1 MIFFLILSK
10 IRDILITVFV
20 FFEQKM
26 NIIRMIVHNMKQID
40 FLTKIEEVVFVYE
53 SLLEIFYKNR
63 NEYNKICEERLSNDK
78 DDVSSFRSKRQENVL
93 LTNQRSS

>member
-10 IRDILITVFV
+10 IRDILITVFI
-20 FFEQKM
+20 FLSKKM

-63 NEYNKICEERLSNDK
+63 YNIIE
-78 DDVSSFRSKRQENVL
+78 
-93 LTNQRSS
+93 